1 MQPRNTFLSVAALCV
16 ALVPAWAQ
24 STQGVTENA
33 TTKISEHVY
42 AIVGFPNIA
51 IVTGTR
57 GTLVVDT
64 GMGAKNGAVI
74 VREVQKLTKNPQLY
88 LTTTHFHPEHST
100 GEQAFPPNTV
110 LIRNTAQQEEM
121 DRRGAEY
128 IAMFSSRSA
137 QNKELLKD
145 VKLRTPGIL
154 YDRELKLDLGG
165 VTARLFWLGAA
176 HTKGD
181 ELIMVEPDSVLIPG
195 DIVQSKMVPN
205 MPNEDASV
213 KGWLAILDQL
223 EPLKPRFVI
232 PDHGDLGDGSLI
244 AKERGFLANLQL
256 RALELKRQGLGVD
269 DAGKQIQAEFK
280 AKYPDWTNLGPI
292 PNAVRRVY
300 AEAQ

>member
-1 MQPRNTFLSVAALCV
+1 MRLSKLLIACIAA
-16 ALVPAWAQ
+16 AAAVPALAQ
-24 STQGVTENA
+24 NPQGVPENA
-33 TTKISEHVY
+33 TIKVSDHVY

-74 VREVQKLTKNPQLY
+74 VREVQKLTKAPNLY
-88 LTTTHFHPEHST
+88 LTTTHFHPEHAT

-110 LIRNTAQQEEM
+110 LIRNTAQQDEL
-121 DRRGAEY
+121 DRRGAEF
-128 IAMFSSRSA
+128 IPTFSSRSA
-137 QNKELLKD
+137 QNKELLQG
-145 VKLRTPGIL
+145 VKLRKPDIL

-181 ELIMVEPDSVLIPG
+181 ELIMVEEDSVLIPG
-195 DIVQSKMVPN
+195 DIVQNRLVPN
-205 MPNEDASV
+205 MPNEDATV
-213 KGWLAILDQL
+213 KGWLAILEQL
-223 EPLKPRFVI
+223 EALKPRLIV
-232 PDHGDLGDGSLI
+232 PDHGDLGDGSLV
-244 AKERGFLANLQL
+244 AKDRAFLADLQR
-256 RALELKRQGLGVD
+256 RALELKRQGVSVD

-280 AKYPDWTNLGPI
+280 TKYPDWTNLNPI

-300 AEAQ
+300 AE